1 VPFTTSRTSGIAF
14 QRAWMWRLTGMTRFS
29 LRVIV
34 GERAGSIAVAGVG
47 DPGLLIAVPVAAR
60 PRSAPAAIEAAADS
74 LAVASTGSANA
85 GSLVTIVPNSWP
97 ISTVSPTFV

>member
-1 VPFTTSRTSGIAF
+1 
-14 QRAWMWRLTGMTRFS
+14 MTRFS

-34 GERAGSIAVAGVG
+34 GESAGSIAVAGVG

-60 PRSAPAAIEAAADS
+60 PRSAPAATEAADS

-97 ISTVSPTFV
+97 ISTVSPTFVFHSPITPVNED